1 MDDCRVLAKQ
11 GAPEGTVVSAN
22 FQGRGRGR
30 FKRTWV
36 SPPGENIQIS
46 VLVRPRLSHLCYLN
60 MAATLAISETA
71 LMITSHINDI
81 KWPNDVQ
88 INGKKLSGI
97 LIESE
102 ISGSIVDFAIIGI
115 GLNVNLDP
123 GEHLEISGTS
133 TSLKEV
139 AGTTISRS
147 YTLHFLLERLDFY
160 YRQILEGKSLTSQW
174 QSKINTIGK
183 EITLSF
189 PEAGKE
195 QIKGTANSINE
206 DGSLVVKKSD
216 GSIFNAVAGEVALQE

>member
-1 MDDCRVLAKQ
+1 MDDCRTLARQ
-11 GAPEGTVVSAN
+11 GAPEGTIASAN

-46 VLVRPRLSHLCYLN
+46 VLLRPQLSHLCYLN
-60 MAATLAISETA
+60 MAATLAVSDTA
-71 LMITSHINDI
+71 LKITSHPNEI

-88 INGKKLSGI
+88 IDGKKLSGI

-102 ISGSIVDFAIIGI
+102 ISGGIVDFAIMGI

-123 GEHLEISGTS
+123 KKHFEISGTS

-139 AGTTISRS
+139 TGSSISRS
-147 YTLHFLLERLDFY
+147 YTLHLLLERLDFY
-160 YRQILEGKSLTSQW
+160 YEKILEEKSITSQW

-189 PEAGKE
+189 LEGGRE
-195 QIKGTANSINE
+195 QIKGKANSINE
-206 DGSLVVKKSD
+206 DGSLVVIKTD
-216 GSIFNAVAGEVALQE
+216 GSIFNAVAGEVTLQK